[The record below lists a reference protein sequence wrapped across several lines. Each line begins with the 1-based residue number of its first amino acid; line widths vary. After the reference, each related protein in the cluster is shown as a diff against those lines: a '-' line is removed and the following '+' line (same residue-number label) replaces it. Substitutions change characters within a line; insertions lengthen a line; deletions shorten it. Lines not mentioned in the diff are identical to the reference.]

1 MNKLATEL
9 QRLFVLPSGTDAPS
23 APVDA
28 QGRVRALVFE
38 LTRGPDWDVLGR
50 VWRGVQTEL
59 DLPAPGIAVS
69 GVDALQL
76 WFSLAQPVPAARAQA
91 FLQGLR
97 QRFLAD
103 VDARRVRLWP
113 VADATAQPLQG
124 HAAPVPA
131 LQDSGN
137 WSAFVAP
144 DLVPVFGDTPWL
156 DIPPNE
162 EGQAHLLRVLVPIQP
177 VDFEAALT
185 ALGGEGRPGFAA
197 ATASTSLSA
206 PAAAPM
212 PTTSSAPADS
222 AVRIAEPVGVS
233 LPLDASASAASEADS
248 RSQARRFLLQVMHD
262 EGVAMA
268 LRIDAARALLQPAR

>member
-1 MNKLATEL
+1 MNRLQTEW
-9 QRLFVLPSGTDAPS
+9 QRLYTSDTAGT
-23 APVDA
+23 
-28 QGRVRALVFE
+28 VRALVLE
-38 LTRGPDWDVLGR
+38 LARPADWQALALM
-50 VWRGVQTEL
+50 WHGVQT
-59 DLPAPGIAVS
+59 DLALPPPAIAVN
-69 GVDALQL
+69 GVDGLQL
-76 WFSLAQPVPAARAQA
+76 WFSLAEPVPAARAQV

-113 VADATAQPLQG
+113 AADATAQPLQG

-162 EGQAHLLRVLVPIQP
+162 EGQANLLRVLKPIQP
-177 VDFEAALT
+177 VDFEAALA

-197 ATASTSLSA
+197 ATASASLSA

-212 PTTSSAPADS
+212 PTPSDTAK
-222 AVRIAEPVGVS
+222 
-233 LPLDASASAASEADS
+233 S
-248 RSQARRFLLQVMHD
+248 RKKA
-262 EGVAMA
+262 
-268 LRIDAARALLQPAR
+268 